1 MPQGLDFEDSP
12 EILFQKIK
20 DQPIQQSDSA
30 LTGHAVWRFD
40 DYTLHAYAQS
50 HPIPGALLLDKTLT
64 ISGERLFRKKA
75 WPFRLF
81 WWAVK
86 WASLTI
92 FRRNPWKLTS
102 PPKLITLPLRYESA
116 FGGQCRINLDDKA
129 AKRVPKKLQLTPEQ
143 QTQHPEQPAP
153 IAHTVCEL
161 NPIGLGYA
169 EAWYLKATKLKRV
182 AAPQIETPTAPISA
196 KLFWRALNGKLKRA
210 KPQQLAPFTPAG
222 FGAIHKSHPMRRK
235 LGGTIDAAF
244 AQSDKWLPD
253 DFDFGVWNA
262 APSEQ
267 QTDFLQGDE
276 IIELTNLCAPD
287 TPGATTERNGDTKLT
302 LTLPANVCFS
312 LVRLASGEMFIHPLH
327 LDTVIVEPETHSVS
341 LVWRA
346 VLAQEADTLIRAI
359 ETRLQSR
366 AEFAQLQTEIER
378 ITQVLNT
385 PETAHAE

>member
-1 MPQGLDFEDSP
+1 M
-12 EILFQKIK
+12 
-20 DQPIQQSDSA
+20 
-30 LTGHAVWRFD
+30 
-40 DYTLHAYAQS
+40 
-50 HPIPGALLLDKTLT
+50 
-64 ISGERLFRKKA
+64 
-75 WPFRLF
+75 
-81 WWAVK
+81 
-86 WASLTI
+86 
-92 FRRNPWKLTS
+92 
-102 PPKLITLPLRYESA
+102 
-116 FGGQCRINLDDKA
+116 
-129 AKRVPKKLQLTPEQ
+129 
-143 QTQHPEQPAP
+143 
-153 IAHTVCEL
+153 
-161 NPIGLGYA
+161 
-169 EAWYLKATKLKRV
+169 
-182 AAPQIETPTAPISA
+182 
-196 KLFWRALNGKLKRA
+196 
-210 KPQQLAPFTPAG
+210 
-222 FGAIHKSHPMRRK
+222 
-235 LGGTIDAAF
+235 
-244 AQSDKWLPD
+244 
-253 DFDFGVWNA
+253 WNA

-287 TPGATTERNGDTKLT
+287 IAGASTERNGDTKLT